1 MRIQSVPP
9 IEVHDATGEPDN
21 AASLYGIVNGKQ
33 AESVTVLGRRTVFN
47 SAAVFQDVATYL
59 VGGQNALNA
68 VLATTTYFVVS
79 DSATDVAGSAGVS
92 KVRIVALDGGGAPV
106 TITATLNGT
115 TKVSIGSGFSA
126 FQWMESAEMGT
137 AAAIAAV
144 GNIAIFSGAGAA
156 AAEST
161 TVEQILAGGNK
172 SLSGR
177 YTIPTAFSGY
187 LHQMNCGSPG
197 SQSMDIRLRATVFAD
212 DRTLSPNIFHY
223 QAIAF
228 LAATSAP
235 YAQVLP
241 MLACPAGTQI
251 KFSVIPAA
259 TTGTPRCDVGLVLVL
274 IAD

>member
-9 IEVHDATGEPDN
+9 IVVTDATAEPDN
-21 AASLYGIVNGKQ
+21 AAALYGQINGRL
-33 AESVTVLGRRTVFN
+33 ARNVTVLGRRTVFN
-47 SAAVFQDVATYL
+47 SASVFQDVATYL
-59 VGGQNALNA
+59 VGAQNALNA
-68 VLATTTYFVVS
+68 VVATTTYFIVS

-92 KVRIVALDGGGAPV
+92 KVRIVALNGGGETV
-106 TITATLNGT
+106 VIEATLNGT

-126 FQWMESAEMGT
+126 FQWMEASAFGT
-137 AAAIAAV
+137 VAALAAV

-161 TVEQILAGGNK
+161 TVEQIVAGGNR

-177 YTIPTAFSGY
+177 YTIPNGFSGF

-197 SQSMDIRLRATVFAD
+197 SQSMDIRLRADVFAD
-212 DRTLSPNIFHY
+212 DRTRSPNIFHY

-235 YAQVLP
+235 YSQILP
-241 MLACPAGTQI
+241 FYKCPAGTQI
-251 KFSVIPAA
+251 KFSVIPSA
-259 TTGTPRCDVGLVLVL
+259 TTGTPRCDVGLTLVL